1 MLYFGNWQWGVK
13 KLDMIL
19 ENKVPQNL
27 KLPTHTIKKSCSFT
41 YKNEFKKCFYTNKD
55 DFDIQNLLK

>member
-1 MLYFGNWQWGVK
+1 MSFKKNAVFWEFLK

-27 KLPTHTIKKSCSFT
+27 KLPTLAINKSCSFT
-41 YKNEFKKCFYTNKD
+41 YKNE
-55 DFDIQNLLK
+55 